1 MNTTKSLDQRSKY
14 LETGPYFHFSAT
26 GVGSVPF
33 LDPQSACRHILETC
47 PEIPYWPQLVRRSH
61 LEDMTIQ
68 FSEGLP
74 LLELEGKTLVLS
86 QRDMEGELVSFYE
99 RFLADDLESF
109 AIPPERAP
117 GLYEL
122 IRLISQEPQRD
133 GLYIKGQTVG
143 PVTLAAAVRDRE
155 GRYLFYYPDL
165 VDAYVK
171 GLAIRAL
178 WQVNQ
183 LSKTGKKPVIFLDE
197 PYLTGFGS
205 AFAPVQRDDVVA
217 LIREVIEYVKQRSD
231 ALVGVHCCGNTD
243 WPMIVETQ
251 PDVISFDAY
260 SYMEYFLLFPEAIS
274 GFIRRGGIIAW
285 GIVPTFGFTGQ
296 ETVEGLYSRIQEG
309 LRQVYRWNIDPE
321 QVAGQSL
328 LTPACGM
335 GTMDPAAATR
345 VQEMLTLLSR
355 MCRDKSVTS
364 YKLGI

>member
-1 MNTTKSLDQRSKY
+1 MTKTKPCDPQSKCP
-14 LETGPYFHFSAT
+14 ETRPDFHFLAT
-26 GVGSVPF
+26 GIGSVPF
-33 LDPQSACRHILETC
+33 LDVDSACRQILETC

-74 LLELEGKTLVLS
+74 LLELEGKTPVLS
-86 QRDMEGELVSFYE
+86 PRDMEGELVSFYE
-99 RFLADDLESF
+99 RFLADDVESF
-109 AIPPERAP
+109 AIPQERAP

-122 IRLISQEPQRD
+122 TRLIRQEPQKK

-165 VDAYVK
+165 VDAYTK

-178 WQVNQ
+178 WQVKQ
-183 LSKTGKKPVIFLDE
+183 LSKTGKRPLIFLDE

-217 LIREVIEYVKQRSD
+217 LIREVIDYVKQKSD

-243 WPMIVETQ
+243 WPMIVEIA

-260 SYMEYFLLFPEAIS
+260 SYLEYFLLFPEAIS
-274 GFIRRGGIIAW
+274 SFIRQGGIIAW
-285 GIVPTFGFTGQ
+285 GIVPTFGFTGR
-296 ETVEGLYSRIQEG
+296 ETAEGLYARLQEG
-309 LRQVYRWNIDPE
+309 LRQLCRWNLDPE
-321 QVAGQSL
+321 ELAGQSL

-335 GTMDPAAATR
+335 GTMDPAAAAR
-345 VQEMLTLLSR
+345 VQEMLPLLSR
-355 MCRDKSVTS
+355 MCREKPVIS
-364 YKLGI
+364 